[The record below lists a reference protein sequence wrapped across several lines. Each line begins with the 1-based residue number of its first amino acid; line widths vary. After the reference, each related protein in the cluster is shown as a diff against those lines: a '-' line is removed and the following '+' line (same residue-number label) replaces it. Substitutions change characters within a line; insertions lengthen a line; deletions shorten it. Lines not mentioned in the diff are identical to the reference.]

1 MARLY
6 VFVEGQTEQTFVATV
21 LTPHLINFGIFHVV
35 PILIAH
41 ARRKGIVHRGGGR
54 SYRPMKDDIAR
65 TLREHQG
72 SDVYFTTMIDLYAIA
87 PEFPG
92 LLETAKFINTPLKRV
107 EILEKYFGEDISDQ
121 RFIPFIQLHE
131 YEAYLFSDT
140 SKFLGEF
147 PSHEKA
153 ISELANMAVKY
164 DSPEDINEGI
174 ETAPSKRIIKA
185 IPEYEGRKVSAGSN
199 IASEIGIQAIRDKCP
214 HFNTW
219 LTKLETLGETF

>member
-21 LTPHLINFGIFHVV
+21 LTPHLINFGIFQVV

-41 ARRKGIVHRGGGR
+41 SRKKGIVHRGGGR
-54 SYRPMKDDIAR
+54 SYKPMKDDIVRA
-65 TLREHQG
+65 LRKYQG

-107 EILEKYFGEDISDQ
+107 EILENYFGEDLSDQ

-147 PSHEKA
+147 PSYEKA
-153 ISELANMAVKY
+153 ISELTNMAAEY
-164 DSPEDINEGI
+164 GSPEDINEGI

-199 IASEIGIQAIRDKCP
+199 IASEIGIQAIRNKCP

-219 LTKLETLGETF
+219 LTKLEMLGETF